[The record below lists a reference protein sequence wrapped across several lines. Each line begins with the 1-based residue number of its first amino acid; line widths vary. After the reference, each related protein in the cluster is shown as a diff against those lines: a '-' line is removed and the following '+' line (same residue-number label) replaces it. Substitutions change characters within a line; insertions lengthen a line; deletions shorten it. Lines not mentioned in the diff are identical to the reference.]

1 MNIASDIP
9 DTLPLDIR
17 TPWFNVLRSLQ
28 AHARQ
33 QSGVAI
39 LEIRILVKEDGIP
52 ITWTTPQVT
61 KFEPKAN
68 ADQIIE
74 FLKGMM

>member
-1 MNIASDIP
+1 MTNDGIP
-9 DTLPLDIR
+9 DTLPIDIK
-17 TPWFNVLRSLQ
+17 TPWLNVLRSLQ
-28 AHARQ
+28 SHARQ

-39 LEIRILVKEDGIP
+39 LEIRILVKDDGLP
-52 ITWTTPQVT
+52 IAWTTPRVT